1 MFEIFKSNKKK
12 SVLIILTD
20 EVSPATYTHIL
31 AVQGYTDVVRIS
43 FDWEVS
49 NWGSR
54 EIEDI
59 AVNKAKLGVQYFRF
73 ARSETVRRENQIR
86 HCQISGAEKRHVS
99 EGDYFQKV
107 GYLFHGKYSF
117 LKI

>member
-20 EVSPATYTHIL
+20 EVSPATYTQIL

-54 EIEDI
+54 EIEDV
-59 AVNKAKLGVQYFRF
+59 AVNKAKLRLIKEVKDITAKYRNDVVISVWNRAPRLKGMTDDIHDWLQFR
-73 ARSETVRRENQIR
+73 EININNKT
-86 HCQISGAEKRHVS
+86 
-99 EGDYFQKV
+99 
-107 GYLFHGKYSF
+107 
-117 LKI
+117 